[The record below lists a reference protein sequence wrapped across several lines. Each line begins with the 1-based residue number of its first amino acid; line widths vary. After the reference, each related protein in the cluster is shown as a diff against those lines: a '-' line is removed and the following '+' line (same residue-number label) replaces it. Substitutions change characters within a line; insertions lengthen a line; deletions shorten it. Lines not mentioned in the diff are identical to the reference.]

1 LVRAPQLDA
10 VWYSFQEFIGDL
22 PLVAHNATQDIKKL
36 ISALAG
42 YGLELPDKEYF
53 DTMTIARNSPHLE
66 AEDSYSLED
75 LCNQLELDWF
85 EVTRDSGSIGH
96 GAAIDAI
103 GCGQLFLKLLD
114 HFDMNSE
121 KAMEALDMRSGQ
133 IKKGLV
139 HRGNTKN
146 PKGNFWAQMKSFS
159 VKDFE
164 TMKLELT
171 SQGIVFREDHI
182 FSGKNFVLTLDFDGW
197 SEPEIW
203 TAIALAGGEM
213 KGSVTK
219 KVDYLLEGIDST
231 GKRATGTTNKSKDA
245 RALNQSGAGQV
256 HVLNQGDF
264 VENLGPEIIA
274 LVEKLKGN

>member
-1 LVRAPQLDA
+1 
-10 VWYSFQEFIGDL
+10 
-22 PLVAHNATQDIKKL
+22 
-36 ISALAG
+36 
-42 YGLELPDKEYF
+42 
-53 DTMTIARNSPHLE
+53 
-66 AEDSYSLED
+66 
-75 LCNQLELDWF
+75 
-85 EVTRDSGSIGH
+85 
-96 GAAIDAI
+96 
-103 GCGQLFLKLLD
+103 
-114 HFDMNSE
+114 
-121 KAMEALDMRSGQ
+121 
-133 IKKGLV
+133 
-139 HRGNTKN
+139 
-146 PKGNFWAQMKSFS
+146 MKSFT

-164 TMKLELT
+164 IMKLELT
-171 SQGIVFREDHI
+171 SHGFVLREDHI

-264 VENLGPEIIA
+264 VENLGQEIIA